1 MIDEHLE
8 REITRH
14 RETARTLG
22 EAALEAIGRGD
33 AGMARTAARQAA
45 QWARI
50 VMQLETGEKQ
60 AAATEASDGQ
70 TQEELRADA
79 SPV

>member
-8 REITRH
+8 REIDKH
-14 RETARTLG
+14 RATARDMG

-33 AGMARTAARQAA
+33 AGLARSAARQAA

-50 VMQLETGEKQ
+50 VMQLESGEKQ
-60 AAATEASDGQ
+60 LLHEEPESTSSAAPDSGRMA
-70 TQEELRADA
+70 
-79 SPV
+79 V

>member
-1 MIDEHLE
+1 MIDEQLE
-8 REITRH
+8 REIDRH
-14 RETARTLG
+14 RETARAMG

-50 VMQLETGEKQ
+50 VIQLETGEKL
-60 AAATEASDGQ
+60 AGPEDG
-70 TQEELRADA
+70 E
-79 SPV
+79 

>member
-8 REITRH
+8 REIDKH
-14 RETARTLG
+14 RSTARNMG

-33 AGMARTAARQAA
+33 AGLARSAARQAA

-50 VMQLETGEKQ
+50 VMQLESGEKQ
-60 AAATEASDGQ
+60 SLREEPEASSSAAHDSGGM
-70 TQEELRADA
+70 A
-79 SPV
+79 V

>member
-8 REITRH
+8 REIDKH
-14 RETARTLG
+14 RATARNMG

-33 AGMARTAARQAA
+33 AGLARSAARQAA

-50 VMQLETGEKQ
+50 VMQLESGEKQ
-60 AAATEASDGQ
+60 SLHDEPESSSSAAKDSGTMA
-70 TQEELRADA
+70 
-79 SPV
+79 V